1 MNIER
6 FVIEVNKQGASQK
19 LSAQKLTPQSPK
31 TQTLWMSQ
39 KHRPSGW
46 YNDLYPNLV

>member
-6 FVIEVNKQGASQK
+6 FVIEVNKQGASQKLSAQK

-39 KHRPSGW
+39 KHRPSG
-46 YNDLYPNLV
+46 